1 MVNVFGNFYLVF
13 FFIIESIKA
22 DPKQQQ
28 QQQRQILSVWLGD
41 KKKLKRHLTSVIS
54 YHAFVCVI
62 KTLYTDDNSVVRFWP
77 NMICRKR

>member
-1 MVNVFGNFYLVF
+1 MQHRKKTDEDLPNKKKKFLITDDDDDDHNKNGIYNGQCFRQFLFGL

-41 KKKLKRHLTSVIS
+41 KKK
-54 YHAFVCVI
+54 
-62 KTLYTDDNSVVRFWP
+62 N
-77 NMICRKR
+77 